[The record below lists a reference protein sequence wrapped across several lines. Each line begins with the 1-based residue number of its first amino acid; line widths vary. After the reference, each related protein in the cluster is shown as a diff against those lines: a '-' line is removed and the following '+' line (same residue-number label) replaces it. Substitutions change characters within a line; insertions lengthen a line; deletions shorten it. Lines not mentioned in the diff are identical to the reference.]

1 MEGLR
6 MRVGRVIWLNPHA
19 DKPNFKPMTI
29 GMLTATP
36 YIDVLAG
43 TSVLED
49 MNSFLRFFGRSI
61 KPMKT
66 QPRVFP
72 RTF

>member
-1 MEGLR
+1 
-6 MRVGRVIWLNPHA
+6 
-19 DKPNFKPMTI
+19 MTI
-29 GMLTATP
+29 GMLTALP

-61 KPMKT
+61 KPMKA
-66 QPRVFP
+66 QPRAFP

>member
-1 MEGLR
+1 
-6 MRVGRVIWLNPHA
+6 
-19 DKPNFKPMTI
+19 
-29 GMLTATP
+29 MLTALP

-61 KPMKT
+61 KPMKAQSRT
-66 QPRVFP
+66 FP